1 MNLRTNYTPS
11 VQHQHP
17 VRGTEALTTLSA
29 GGLVLLPTANLWQ
42 VVADASRR
50 TAVSSLL
57 ETCPM
62 TRRNHP
68 ELIFADR
75 EALLDWFPNLH
86 PKIDTLLIYHGRAL
100 TVSLPAS
107 QKVPMAMVDH
117 RDEVNIRLAMD
128 SFCYRLCEDLE
139 GPLAAAFAM
148 GHGQT
153 LLPTRFGQINSD
165 VLYRVDYTVTRR
177 QKETL
182 GSRPAVH
189 VRMDGEE
196 LQFL

>member
-1 MNLRTNYTPS
+1 M
-11 VQHQHP
+11 P
-17 VRGTEALTTLSA
+17 VRGTEALTTLTS

-42 VVADASRR
+42 VTADASRR
-50 TAVSSLL
+50 SAVTALL
-57 ETCPM
+57 ETCPK
-62 TRRNHP
+62 TQRNRP

-75 EALLDWFPNLH
+75 EGLLQWFPNLH

-107 QKVPMAMVDH
+107 KLVPMALVDH

-139 GPLAAAFAM
+139 GPLAACFAM

-165 VLYRVDYTVTRR
+165 VLYRVDYTVKRR